1 VLINS
6 AGFLTSGSLLSI
18 FALRSKT
25 PLAFFSVSRLCTLQ
39 FIYHHRTM
47 GRSSQAM
54 HICSL
59 VEALKAD
66 GHEVTIVSP
75 PGVDPLK
82 SAGMM
87 PFFRK
92 ADRARGLQRLW
103 KYISCECPQFVF
115 EAFELLYNLFLP
127 FRLLPKLWRQ
137 PGAVLYERH
146 AYFMFMG
153 VLLGK
158 WLKRPV
164 VLEVNELPGFTR
176 ARGLIMGR
184 LARRIDAWV
193 FSRADHILCVSR
205 VLADEARQRGAGKER
220 VHVLPNAIDP
230 NRFRSPGREHVLR
243 SSLGIEDSIVIGH
256 VGLFYR
262 WDRLDTLIEVVR
274 SLRDR
279 HPEIKILLV
288 GDGPEM
294 EKLRQT
300 AFRLGMNREV
310 IFSGP
315 VPRDEVPAYIDA
327 MDICV
332 LPDSNAFGSPIALF
346 EFMAMGKPCV
356 VPDLGP
362 MRDVIEEGATGMM
375 FPQGNLS
382 ALGDALLRL
391 VEDPSLRSQI
401 GTRAKQIVF
410 ERHTWKA
417 NARFVV
423 QLALGEC
430 SVNTFAQMK
439 QVDCD
444 TD

>member
-1 VLINS
+1 
-6 AGFLTSGSLLSI
+6 
-18 FALRSKT
+18 
-25 PLAFFSVSRLCTLQ
+25 LQ

-127 FRLLPKLWRQ
+127 FRLLPTLWRQ

-164 VLEVNELPGFTR
+164 VLEVNELAGFTR

-205 VLADEARQRGAGKER
+205 VLADEARQRGAGNECI
-220 VHVLPNAIDP
+220 HVLPNAIDP
-230 NRFRSPGREHVLR
+230 NRFRSPGREHALR
-243 SSLGIEDSIVIGH
+243 SSLSIEDSIVIGH

-294 EKLRQT
+294 ENLRQT
-300 AFRLGMNREV
+300 AFRLGMDREV

-315 VPRDEVPAYIDA
+315 VPRDDVPAYIDA

-375 FPQGNLS
+375 FPQGNHS
-382 ALGDALLRL
+382 ALGEALLRL

-401 GTRAKQIVF
+401 GARAKQIVF

>member
-1 VLINS
+1 
-6 AGFLTSGSLLSI
+6 
-18 FALRSKT
+18 
-25 PLAFFSVSRLCTLQ
+25 
-39 FIYHHRTM
+39 M

-87 PFFRK
+87 PFLRK
-92 ADRARGLQRLW
+92 ADRAHGLQRVW

-115 EAFELLYNLFLP
+115 EVFELFYNLFLP
-127 FRLLPKLWRQ
+127 FRLLPVLWRQ
-137 PGAVLYERH
+137 PEAVLYERH

-153 VLLGK
+153 VLLGN

-164 VLEVNELPGFTR
+164 VLEVNELAGFTR
-176 ARGLIMGR
+176 ARGLILER
-184 LARRIDAWV
+184 LARRIDAWM
-193 FSRADHILCVSR
+193 FSHAKHILCVSR
-205 VLADEARQRGAGKER
+205 VLADEAKRRGARSET

-230 NRFRSPGREHVLR
+230 NRFRSLRPEQSLR
-243 SSLGIEDSIVIGH
+243 SSLGLEGSIVIGH

-262 WDRLDTLIEVVR
+262 WDRLDVLIEVAR
-274 SLRDR
+274 SIRDR
-279 HPEIKILLV
+279 HPETKVLLV
-288 GDGPEM
+288 GDGPEL
-294 EKLRQT
+294 ENLKQT
-300 AFRLGMNREV
+300 AFRLGMEREV
-310 IFSGP
+310 ILPGP
-315 VPRDEVPAYIDA
+315 VPRDDVPNYIEA

-362 MRDVIEEGATGMM
+362 MRDVIEDNATGMM
-375 FPQGNLS
+375 FPHGDYA
-382 ALGDALLRL
+382 ALERALLRL
-391 VEDPSLRSQI
+391 IEDSGLRLRI
-401 GTRAKQIVF
+401 GARAKDAVF
-410 ERHTWKA
+410 SRHTWAA

-423 QLALGEC
+423 ELARGE
-430 SVNTFAQMK
+430 SSPRALAQMK
-439 QVDCD
+439 QLDCD
-444 TD
+444 TQ

>member
-1 VLINS
+1 
-6 AGFLTSGSLLSI
+6 
-18 FALRSKT
+18 
-25 PLAFFSVSRLCTLQ
+25 LQ
-39 FIYHHRTM
+39 LIYHHRTM

-54 HICSL
+54 HIRSL
-59 VEALKAD
+59 VEALKAQ

-92 ADRARGLQRLW
+92 EDRARGFQRVW
-103 KYISCECPQFVF
+103 KYISCECPQLVF

-127 FRLLPKLWRQ
+127 FRLLPTLWRQ
-137 PGAVLYERH
+137 PDAVLYERH

-164 VLEVNELPGFTR
+164 VLEVNELAGFTR
-176 ARGLIMGR
+176 ARGLIMER
-184 LARRIDAWV
+184 LARTIDAWV

-205 VLADEARQRGAGKER
+205 VLADEVQQRGAGSES

-230 NRFRSPGREHVLR
+230 NRFRSPLLEPSLR
-243 SSLGIEDSIVIGH
+243 SRLSLESSIVIGH
-256 VGLFYR
+256 VGLFHR
-262 WDRLDTLIEVVR
+262 WDRLDVLIEAVHSIR
-274 SLRDR
+274 GQ
-279 HPEIKILLV
+279 HPETRVLLV

-294 EKLRQT
+294 ENLKRT
-300 AFRLGMNREV
+300 AFRLGMESAV

-315 VPRDEVPAYIDA
+315 VSRDDVPAYIDA

-332 LPDSNAFGSPIALF
+332 LPNSNAFGSPIALF

-362 MRDVIEEGATGMM
+362 MRDVIDDYVTGIM
-375 FPQGNLS
+375 FPHADYNVMEK
-382 ALGDALLRL
+382 ALLRL
-391 VEDPSLRSQI
+391 VEDLALRNRI
-401 GTRAKQIVF
+401 GARARLTVL
-410 ERHTWKA
+410 ERHTWA
-417 NARFVV
+417 TNARFVV
-423 QLALGEC
+423 QLAFGER
-430 SVNTFAQMK
+430 FGREFPQMN

-444 TD
+444 TH

>member
-1 VLINS
+1 
-6 AGFLTSGSLLSI
+6 
-18 FALRSKT
+18 
-25 PLAFFSVSRLCTLQ
+25 
-39 FIYHHRTM
+39 M

-87 PFFRK
+87 PFLRK
-92 ADRARGLQRLW
+92 ADRARGLQRVW

-115 EAFELLYNLFLP
+115 EVFELFYNLFLP
-127 FRLLPKLWRQ
+127 FRLLPVLWRQ
-137 PGAVLYERH
+137 PESVLYERH

-153 VLLGK
+153 VLLGN

-164 VLEVNELPGFTR
+164 VLEVNELAGFTR
-176 ARGLIMGR
+176 ARGLILER
-184 LARRIDAWV
+184 LARRIDAWM
-193 FSRADHILCVSR
+193 FSHANHILCVSR
-205 VLADEARQRGAGKER
+205 VLADEAKRRGARSET

-230 NRFRSPGREHVLR
+230 NRFRSLRPEQSPR
-243 SSLGIEDSIVIGH
+243 SSLGLEGSIVIGH

-262 WDRLDTLIEVVR
+262 WDRLDVLIDVAR
-274 SLRDR
+274 SIRDR
-279 HPEIKILLV
+279 HPEIKVLLV
-288 GDGPEM
+288 GDGPEL
-294 EKLRQT
+294 ENLKQT
-300 AFRLGMNREV
+300 AFRLGMEREV
-310 IFSGP
+310 ILPGP
-315 VPRDEVPAYIDA
+315 VPRDDVPNYIEA

-362 MRDVIEEGATGMM
+362 MRDVIEDYATGMM
-375 FPQGNLS
+375 FPHGDYA
-382 ALGDALLRL
+382 ALERALLRL
-391 VEDPSLRSQI
+391 IEDSGLRLRI
-401 GTRAKQIVF
+401 GARAKDAVF
-410 ERHTWKA
+410 SRHTWVA

-423 QLALGEC
+423 ELARGE
-430 SVNTFAQMK
+430 SSPRALAQMK
-439 QVDCD
+439 QLDCD
-444 TD
+444 TQ

>member
-1 VLINS
+1 
-6 AGFLTSGSLLSI
+6 
-18 FALRSKT
+18 
-25 PLAFFSVSRLCTLQ
+25 
-39 FIYHHRTM
+39 M

-54 HICSL
+54 HIRSF

-75 PGVDPLK
+75 PGVDPLQ

-87 PFFRK
+87 PFLRK
-92 ADRARGLQRLW
+92 GDRARGVQRIW
-103 KYISCECPQFVF
+103 TYISCECPQFVF

-127 FRLLPKLWRQ
+127 FRLLPTLLRQ
-137 PGAVLYERH
+137 PNAVLYERH

-158 WLKRPV
+158 RLKRPV
-164 VLEVNELPGFTR
+164 ILEVNELAGFTR
-176 ARGLIMGR
+176 ARGLIMER

-193 FSRADHILCVSR
+193 FSRADHIVCVSG
-205 VLADEARQRGAGKER
+205 VLADEARHRGAGNES

-230 NRFRSPGREHVLR
+230 NRFRSLDREHALR
-243 SSLGIEDSIVIGH
+243 SRLGIEGSIVIGH

-262 WDRLDTLIEVVR
+262 WDRLDALIAAVK
-274 SLRDR
+274 SIRDR

-294 EKLRQT
+294 ENLRQT
-300 AFRLGMNREV
+300 AFRLGMEREV

-315 VPRDEVPAYIDA
+315 VPRDDVPAYIGA

-356 VPDLGP
+356 VPNLGP
-362 MRDVIEEGATGMM
+362 MRDVMEDNATGIM
-375 FPQGNLS
+375 FPPGDYNS
-382 ALGDALLRL
+382 LGDALLRL
-391 VEDPSLRSQI
+391 VEDPALRNQI
-401 GTRAKQIVF
+401 GARAKQTVF
-410 ERHTWKA
+410 ERHTWSA

-423 QLALGEC
+423 QLAPGE
-430 SVNTFAQMK
+430 SWAKTFSQMK
-439 QVDCD
+439 QVDYH
-444 TD
+444 TH

>member
-1 VLINS
+1 M
-6 AGFLTSGSLLSI
+6 
-18 FALRSKT
+18 
-25 PLAFFSVSRLCTLQ
+25 Q

-54 HICSL
+54 HIRSM

-87 PFFRK
+87 PFLRK
-92 ADRARGLQRLW
+92 ADRARGLERVW
-103 KYISCECPQFVF
+103 KCISCECPQFVF
-115 EAFELLYNLFLP
+115 EVFEILYNLFLP
-127 FRLLPKLWRQ
+127 FRLLPILWRQ
-137 PGAVLYERH
+137 PEAVLYERH

-153 VLLGK
+153 VLLAK

-164 VLEVNELPGFTR
+164 VLEVNELAGFTR
-176 ARGLIMGR
+176 ARGLIMER
-184 LARRIDAWV
+184 LARRIDTWV
-193 FSRADHILCVSR
+193 FSRASHILCVSH
-205 VLADEARQRGAGKER
+205 VLADEAQQRGATSEH

-230 NRFRSPGREHVLR
+230 DRFRSSGVGHALR
-243 SSLGIEDSIVIGH
+243 TRLRLDRSIVIGH

-262 WDRLDTLIEVVR
+262 WDRLDVLIEVAR
-274 SLRDR
+274 SIRDR
-279 HPEIKILLV
+279 HPEIKVLLV

-294 EKLRQT
+294 ENLKQT
-300 AFRLGMNREV
+300 AFRLGMETEV
-310 IFSGP
+310 IFPGP
-315 VPRDEVPAYIDA
+315 VARDDVPEYIDA

-362 MRDVIEEGATGMM
+362 MRDVIDDHLTGIM
-375 FPQGNLS
+375 FPHADYI
-382 ALGDALLRL
+382 ALREALLVL
-391 VEDPSLRSQI
+391 VEDSALRMRV
-401 GTRAKQIVF
+401 GARARDAVF
-410 ERHTWKA
+410 SRHTWAA

-423 QLALGEC
+423 QLARAE
-430 SVNTFAQMK
+430 SSARTFAQMK
-439 QVDCD
+439 QFDCD
-444 TD
+444 TH

>member
-1 VLINS
+1 
-6 AGFLTSGSLLSI
+6 
-18 FALRSKT
+18 
-25 PLAFFSVSRLCTLQ
+25 
-39 FIYHHRTM
+39 M

-54 HICSL
+54 HIRSL

-87 PFFRK
+87 PFLRK
-92 ADRARGLQRLW
+92 KDRARGFQRIW
-103 KYISCECPQFVF
+103 KYISRECPQFVF
-115 EAFELLYNLFLP
+115 EVCELLYNLFLP
-127 FRLLPKLWRQ
+127 FRLLPTLWRQ
-137 PGAVLYERH
+137 SDAILYERH

-158 WLKRPV
+158 WLKRPIV
-164 VLEVNELPGFTR
+164 VEVNELAGFTR
-176 ARGLIMGR
+176 VRGLIMER

-205 VLADEARQRGAGKER
+205 VLADEAQARGARSGC

-230 NRFRSPGREHVLR
+230 NRFQSSGSRESLR
-243 SSLGIEDSIVIGH
+243 ARLGLEGSIAIGH

-262 WDRLDTLIEVVR
+262 WDRLDVLIEAAK
-274 SLRDR
+274 SIRDG
-279 HPEIKILLV
+279 HPHVKVLFV

-294 EKLRQT
+294 ENLQQT
-300 AFRLGMNREV
+300 AFRFGMEKEV

-315 VPRDEVPAYIDA
+315 VPRDDVPAYIDA

-362 MRDVIEEGATGMM
+362 MRDVIDDNVTGII
-375 FPQGNLS
+375 FPHRDYI
-382 ALGDALLRL
+382 ALEQALLTL
-391 VEDPSLRSQI
+391 VEDSTLRNQV
-401 GTRAKQIVF
+401 GARAKQTVF
-410 ERHTWKA
+410 ERHTWA
-417 NARFVV
+417 TNARFVV
-423 QLALGEC
+423 QLALGE
-430 SVNTFAQMK
+430 SSARPLAHMK
-439 QVDCD
+439 QLDCD
-444 TD
+444 NQ

>member
-1 VLINS
+1 V
-6 AGFLTSGSLLSI
+6 
-18 FALRSKT
+18 
-25 PLAFFSVSRLCTLQ
+25 Q

-54 HICSL
+54 HIRSL

-66 GHEVTIVSP
+66 GHDVTIVSP

-87 PFFRK
+87 PFLRK
-92 ADRARGLQRLW
+92 TDRARGLQRVW

-115 EAFELLYNLFLP
+115 EVFEILYNLFLP
-127 FRLLPKLWRQ
+127 FRLLPILWRQ
-137 PGAVLYERH
+137 PEAVLYERH
-146 AYFMFMG
+146 AYFLFMG
-153 VLLGK
+153 VLIGK

-164 VLEVNELPGFTR
+164 VLEVNELAGFTR
-176 ARGLIMGR
+176 ARGLIMER

-193 FSRADHILCVSR
+193 FSRASHILCVSR
-205 VLADEARQRGAGKER
+205 VLADEVKQRGARSET

-230 NRFRSPGREHVLR
+230 NRFRTPRPEQSLR
-243 SSLGIEDSIVIGH
+243 SRLGLEGSIVIGH

-262 WDRLDTLIEVVR
+262 WDHLDVLIQVVR
-274 SLRDR
+274 SLRER
-279 HPEIKILLV
+279 HPEIKVLLV

-294 EKLRQT
+294 ENVKRT
-300 AFRLGMNREV
+300 AFRLGMDREV
-310 IFSGP
+310 ILPGP
-315 VPRDEVPAYIDA
+315 VPRDDVPAYIDA

-362 MRDVIEEGATGMM
+362 MRDVIEDHVTGIM
-375 FPQGNLS
+375 FPHGNYAALES
-382 ALGDALLRL
+382 ALRRF
-391 VEDPSLRSQI
+391 VEDSALRIQI
-401 GTRAKQIVF
+401 GARAKNAVF
-410 ERHTWKA
+410 THHTWAA

-423 QLALGEC
+423 QLARSESSARAL
-430 SVNTFAQMK
+430 AQMK
-439 QVDCD
+439 QLDCD
-444 TD
+444 TQ